1 MAKARAYGYY
11 GPVTYATAAHKHTEL
26 ASRALDVDA
35 ANLALGHETFEAYGA
50 TFVRNRAYPLVYDA
64 NHVAAVNA
72 STPEE
77 IDRLLAR
84 VEQEYDHTAHREFGI
99 DFRTPPAFAA
109 RLLFEG
115 YERRDS
121 LVMVLEGDLRALPLD
136 IEIRPV
142 RTEADWREYAA
153 LRELDWREHERRI
166 KKAPEPAVGK
176 SLYFVARLKQPPVQ
190 YWFACLK
197 GRPLAYFNSWGG
209 LDGVGQVEDLF
220 THPKFRHRGL
230 ATALIHHCV
239 LECRRNGAGPVVIVA
254 DPTDTPK
261 QMYAAMGFRP
271 IAAYSHYLKRLPET
285 GRSR

>member
-1 MAKARAYGYY
+1 M
-11 GPVTYATAAHKHTEL
+11 TYATALQQNADL
-26 ASRALDVDA
+26 ASKALDVDA
-35 ANLALGHETFEAYGA
+35 ANLALGHETFEASGA

-84 VEQEYDHTAHREFGI
+84 VEQEYEHAAHREFGI
-99 DFRTPPAFAA
+99 DFRTPPAFAS
-109 RLLFEG
+109 RLFLEG

-121 LVMVLEGDLRALPLD
+121 LVMVLEGDLCALPLD

-142 RTEADWREYAA
+142 RTEVDWRDYAA

-176 SLYFVARLKQPPVQ
+176 SLYSVARLKQPPVQ

-239 LECRRNGAGPVVIVA
+239 LECRRNDAGPVVIVA

-271 IAAYSHYLKRLPET
+271 IAVYSHYLKRLPKT